1 MHILFLTDNFPPE
14 GNAPA
19 TRTIEHAS
27 RWVESGHQVKVITGV
42 PNFPKGKVFEGFKNR
57 WYQTE
62 DLLGIKVIRV
72 ITYITAN
79 EGFAKRILD
88 YLSFMVSGL
97 FAGLFVKKLDV
108 IVATSPQFFTAV
120 AGWALAGLRRKPFV
134 FELRDIWPESIT
146 AVGAMR
152 KSMFISAL
160 EKLEPFLY
168 RLATRIFSVTRS
180 FKDELIQRSVSGEK
194 IDIVLN
200 GVDLTKYAKQTH
212 KDEDLAESY
221 ELNGK
226 FVAGYVG
233 THVMAHGLEHI
244 VRAASL
250 IQDQEDIHIV
260 FAGGWAAR
268 KKLEKQVNQ
277 MGLKNFVLITRVAKE
292 EMSRVWSLCD
302 VSLVNLRNA
311 DLFKTVIPSKIF
323 ESMGMGIPM
332 VVSMPHGEATEIV
345 SKAEAGLIINPETPD
360 ELAQAIIKLRD
371 DKNCW
376 VTCQRVHYQQRKNL
390 VEKSSQPRRCILLHW
405 PFKSTVREKT
415 NEF

>member
-27 RWVESGHQVKVITGV
+27 RWVESGHQVTVITGA
-42 PNFPKGKVFEGFKNR
+42 PNFPEGKVFEGFKNR
-57 WYQTE
+57 WYQAE
-62 DLLGIKVIRV
+62 DVLGIKVIRV
-72 ITYITAN
+72 KTYITAN

-88 YLSFMVSGL
+88 YLSFMVSGF
-97 FAGLFVKKLDV
+97 FAGLFVKKPDV
-108 IVATSPQFFTAV
+108 VVATSPQFFTAV

-134 FELRDIWPESIT
+134 FELRDIWPASIT

-160 EKLEPFLY
+160 EKLELFLY
-168 RLATRIFSVTRS
+168 RRATRIVSVTRS
-180 FKDELIQRSVSGEK
+180 FKDELIQRGVNGEK

-200 GVDLTKYAKQTH
+200 GVDLTKYAKHTY
-212 KDEDLAESY
+212 KDEDFANTY

-233 THVMAHGLEHI
+233 THGLAHGLEHI
-244 VRAASL
+244 VHEAFL
-250 IQDQEDIHIV
+250 IQDQSDIRIM
-260 FAGGWAAR
+260 FAGGGAAR
-268 KKLEKQVNQ
+268 ETLEKRVDQ
-277 MGLKNFVLITRVAKE
+277 MGLKNVVLIPRVAKE
-292 EMSRVWSLCD
+292 EMSRLWSLCD

-311 DLFKTVIPSKIF
+311 DLFKSVIPSKIF

-332 VVSMPHGEATEIV
+332 IVSMPHGEATEIV
-345 SKAEAGLIINPETPD
+345 SNAKAGLIIDPEAPN

-371 DKNCW
+371 DKKLLS
-376 VTCQRVHYQQRKNL
+376 TLSMGALSAAQQF
-390 VEKSSQPRRCILLHW
+390 S
-405 PFKSTVREKT
+405 REKLAADALDSFALAVQT
-415 NEF
+415 YPKRKDK